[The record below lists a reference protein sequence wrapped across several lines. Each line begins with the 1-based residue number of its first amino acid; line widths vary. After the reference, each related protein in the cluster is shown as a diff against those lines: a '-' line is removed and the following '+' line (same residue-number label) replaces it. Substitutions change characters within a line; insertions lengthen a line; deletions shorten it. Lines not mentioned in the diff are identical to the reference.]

1 MTAHKTLFTPIA
13 ILFLVLSAT
22 QARATGLDVLLWD
35 SRYGTLDDT
44 TGRFAQISTLS
55 VHNPGGIASMNG
67 LLYLED
73 FGSNLYTVD
82 TISGATHLVGNSSA
96 TLSFAAFAG
105 GSNGLFALG
114 YDANLYSINS
124 ATAKATK
131 IGATG
136 LAANNGN
143 FDTSLSFDG
152 TALYY
157 TQGASDAADT
167 LYQIDATTG
176 AARSLGS
183 TGVTGVAGSALVNG
197 SLELFQYGQNRN
209 YIYSAPVLTTSFTR
223 QAQLNA
229 QILVGGTTLAAASQT
244 LQTRGSVLLDTA
256 APEPSAP
263 ALLWIGL
270 LLMALYSRRTR
281 VSV

>member
-1 MTAHKTLFTPIA
+1 MCRNMTSTTAAA
-13 ILFLVLSAT
+13 ILLALFSAVPA
-22 QARATGLDVLLWD
+22 QASAVNVVLWD

-44 TGRFAQISTLS
+44 TGRFTQISTLS
-55 VHNPGGIASMNG
+55 AHSPGGIASMNG

-82 TISGATHLVGNSSA
+82 TISGATHLVGNSSG

-114 YDANLYSINS
+114 YDANLYAINS
-124 ATAKATK
+124 TTAKATK

-143 FDTSLSFDG
+143 YDTSLSFDG

-157 TQGASDAADT
+157 TQGSSGAADA
-167 LYQIDATTG
+167 LYRIDATTG
-176 AARSLGS
+176 AARSLGT

-197 SLELFQYGQNRN
+197 NLELYQYGQSRN

-223 QAQLNA
+223 GAQLNA
-229 QILVGGTTLAAASQT
+229 QILVGGTTLTAPSQT
-244 LQTRGSVLLDTA
+244 LQTSSSVLLDVA
-256 APEPSAP
+256 APEPSTP
-263 ALLWIGL
+263 ALFCAGL
-270 LLMALYSRRTR
+270 LLITLNLRRPR
-281 VSV
+281 VSD